1 MPHPWNSEKGRED
14 SLKPILQKQKNKIV
28 VPDSNRWVPAST
40 LFLENYRLSPRL
52 SPLPTISWLFGF
64 NHSLHSF
71 KMSWQIQHCFWKI
84 FMSIITANN
93 FAAVMIFL
101 EVASDRCWL
110 QKAEERRGGNSSS
123 WVIIWVIICR
133 LYIYIYPGVYSSD
146 IYAFV
151 CLPCMSKYILHKTI
165 KSTKNLSGLEC
176 KIEFKPGFC

>member
-1 MPHPWNSEKGRED
+1 MLAH
-14 SLKPILQKQKNKIV
+14 LKIE

-110 QKAEERRGGNSSS
+110 QKAEERRGGEQLIMSNYLSNYLPS
-123 WVIIWVIICR
+123 I
-133 LYIYIYPGVYSSD
+133 YIYIYPGIYSSD

-176 KIEFKPGFC
+176 KIEFKPGIC